1 MFFGLLVLSLF
12 LIFVPLGPSL
22 NDVTDLGGREYLP
35 NGDVTPLAHLVKNL
49 KKWVISF
56 MDVNKNENF
65 CFLILAHYVKSW
77 RKVNILYHH
86 TGTANAGIMD
96 FVGGGHHHHRT
107 ASDTASGTSS
117 TSGKPGT
124 QLVNTYLE
132 CSKNLLKSAIWKNK
146 IIWKGCN
153 FVAPIWIIY
162 PMALVFF
169 VIF

>member
-1 MFFGLLVLSLF
+1 
-12 LIFVPLGPSL
+12 
-22 NDVTDLGGREYLP
+22 
-35 NGDVTPLAHLVKNL
+35 
-49 KKWVISF
+49 
-56 MDVNKNENF
+56 MDVNKNEKF

-132 CSKNLLKSAIWKNK
+132 CSKNLLKSAILEKQNYMKGMQFCCPYLNYLPMPYGTSLFLFFRILWK
-146 IIWKGCN
+146 
-153 FVAPIWIIY
+153 
-162 PMALVFF
+162 
-169 VIF
+169 